1 MRIQNINNTN
11 FGMKYKLS
19 NETLKQIS
27 TTTKLSVEELH
38 SLPMDEAVKL
48 MKERGSIKEPNKF
61 KLWIS
66 DIYRKFG
73 EKMGFLQKEYPIYSD
88 GD

>member
-1 MRIQNINNTN
+1 MKIQNTYGQK
-11 FGMKYKLS
+11 FGMRYKLS
-19 NETLKQIS
+19 DETLKQIS
-27 TTTKLSVEELH
+27 ISTKLSVEELH
-38 SLPMDEAVKL
+38 RLPMAEAEKL
-48 MKERGSIKEPNKF
+48 MKERGSLKEPNKL